1 MTMKTVHVRMMEPIG
16 MAARIG
22 TTDSPQ
28 RATTHMRMISDD
40 EAVAMLQRSIDKI
53 RTTDPAP
60 ASRWLSWRGRGR
72 FRDDNTLITP
82 ITTPKNPD
90 MFGRSPSPWDGY
102 SKIKE
107 QLDAMSVTDRA
118 KALRRIADDYGNSPG
133 TGLSPGSMR
142 PGNAGSLT
150 TGADER
156 PEQEF
161 NVGTTATPDDINAAN
176 AAAVKDGVWKP
187 RATLDVTPR
196 NAEQAQLQSINSDN
210 AAFWAKQKQG
220 KG

>member
-1 MTMKTVHVRMMEPIG
+1 MRISMTDAIPQRLSGNRRMITNAE
-16 MAARIG
+16 AAQIMRRSADVLSAA
-22 TTDSPQ
+22 TTD
-28 RATTHMRMISDD
+28 A
-40 EAVAMLQRSIDKI
+40 AM

-82 ITTPKNPD
+82 IGTPKNPGL
-90 MFGRSPSPWDGY
+90 FGRSPSPWDGY

-107 QLDAMSVTDRA
+107 QLDSMSVTDRA
-118 KALRRIADDYGNSPG
+118 NTLRRIADDYGNSPG

-150 TGADER
+150 TGADDES
-156 PEQEF
+156 F
-161 NVGTTATPDDINAAN
+161 LGSGATPTDVMDANKKFWDDMAKNNVASRDSTPPRDATGLQIQAMQRAN
-176 AAAVKDGVWKP
+176 D
-187 RATLDVTPR
+187 
-196 NAEQAQLQSINSDN
+196 
-210 AAFWAKQKQG
+210 AFWKAQTAHQRTPAKEWG